1 MEKLQKV
8 LDLFHIFYLKTLLVK
23 LKFVKSNWFTF
34 ASLIEVIR
42 SLLHTSRVN
51 QLLLTDFNNGMN
63 EIQDKVNNNNE
74 TSAEYAQ

>member
-23 LKFVKSNWFTF
+23 L
-34 ASLIEVIR
+34 
-42 SLLHTSRVN
+42 
-51 QLLLTDFNNGMN
+51 NNGMN

-74 TSAEYAQ
+74 TSAKYAQ

>member
-1 MEKLQKV
+1 MK
-8 LDLFHIFYLKTLLVK
+8 
-23 LKFVKSNWFTF
+23 NWPKKIQVSDYINTVP
-34 ASLIEVIR
+34 VIR
-42 SLLHTSRVN
+42 SSLHTSRVN

>member
-1 MEKLQKV
+1 M
-8 LDLFHIFYLKTLLVK
+8 
-23 LKFVKSNWFTF
+23 
-34 ASLIEVIR
+34 R
-42 SLLHTSRVN
+42 TSRVN